1 MKLCRLGV
9 IVEHLSDLALTYD
22 LSCRRWSCDECAE
35 DRAAELVRL
44 AVAGKPTHFIT
55 LTCQPSLW
63 PSPADAA
70 RAMQDARADLVR
82 RIRKLGP
89 SFPFEYFSVW
99 EATKTGWPHLHIL
112 ARTEF
117 IDQAWLSAT
126 WSELTGAPIVD
137 IRRVRQVEDA
147 ASYVAKYVGKDP
159 HHFGT
164 NNRYSRSRDWCIS
177 KAQRKRDN
185 FIPGLQRFFMPGVTA
200 NSHELRFLLSSW
212 GLSVLEAGDGWSWHT
227 GPPIHLEVH
236 R

>member
-1 MKLCRLGV
+1 MKLCILGS
-9 IVEHLSDLALTYD
+9 IVEHLCDLTRTYD
-22 LSCRRWSCDECAE
+22 LSCRRWSCPECCE

-55 LTCQPSLW
+55 LTCQPRLW

-70 RAMQDARADLVR
+70 RAMQDARAELVR

-99 EATKTGWPHLHIL
+99 EATKAGWPHLHIL
-112 ARTEF
+112 ARTDF
-117 IDQAWLSAT
+117 IDQAWLSVT

-137 IRRVRQVEDA
+137 IRRVHQLEDA

-164 NNRYSRSRDWCIS
+164 NNRYSRSRNWCQS

-185 FIPGLQRFFMPGVTA
+185 FVPGLVRFFVKGVYS
-200 NSHELRFLLSSW
+200 NSHELAHLLS
-212 GLSVLEAGDGWSWHT
+212 GLGLDVIESGDGWAWLT
-227 GPPIHLEVH
+227 GPPHHLEVF